1 MTLHV
6 SQNDGLG
13 KLFTVRFVTTVVLD
27 FDVKIERSLGT
38 VDLLAILVR
47 TDELPID
54 FFCGATIVFFAIRSF

>member
-13 KLFTVRFVTTVVLD
+13 KLLTVRFVTTVVLD
-27 FDVKIERSLGT
+27 FDVKIEWSLGT
-38 VDLLAILVR
+38 VDLLAILVG

-54 FFCGATIVFFAIRSF
+54 LFCGATIVFFAIWSL